1 MFAAPHGATRT
12 LRLASSIDFYIARK
26 VFVPLV
32 ATLVL
37 AAMLLLLEKML
48 RLFDFVVSEGGPVS
62 VVWRMLANLIPEY
75 AGLAV
80 PLGLMMG
87 ILLAFRNL
95 ALSSELD
102 AMRAVGLGYGRLL
115 RVPFAFM
122 AVLMGINI
130 AIVGFIQPRAEYNY
144 QRLEFELR
152 SGALGASIRVGEF
165 TPLSDDLTLRV
176 EQSENGGRSLQG
188 VFLRVQ
194 TEAGLKVVA
203 TADQGQF
210 LRTDDPDVI
219 LLRLNN
225 GRLVHDEPDFRVPR
239 VLSFTTHDLP
249 VNLPAIESF
258 RNRGINEEELN
269 LFELLAVNRN
279 EQTPQDYRAK
289 TSANFHFRLAEVL
302 IMFFLPFLAVAL
314 AVPPKRSTSGLGMFI
329 AVVFVVAVHKLFQYG
344 ERTSAIGIGS
354 PWLTIWVPFAIVA
367 FMILWMYWTLA
378 HKPGGQP
385 IGALERAFAKLSKA
399 IGRLT
404 GAERRKQARVLAP
417 AE

>member
-1 MFAAPHGATRT
+1 
-12 LRLASSIDFYIARK
+12 LRLLNSIDFYIARK

-62 VVWRMLANLIPEY
+62 IVFRMLANLVPEY

-115 RVPFAFM
+115 RVPFLFM
-122 AVLMGINI
+122 AVLMAVNI
-130 AIVGFIQPRAEYNY
+130 AIVGFIQPRSEYEY

-165 TPLSDDLTLRV
+165 TPLGKNLTLRV
-176 EQSENGGRSLQG
+176 EDSDNGGRSLSG
-188 VFLRVQ
+188 VFLRLE
-194 TEAGLKVVA
+194 TDKGLKIAA
-203 TADQGQF
+203 TADRGQF
-210 LRTDDPDVI
+210 LRTDDENVI
-219 LLRLNN
+219 LLRLTN

-249 VNLPAIESF
+249 VDLPTMETF
-258 RNRGINEEELN
+258 RNRGIGEEELDMI
-269 LFELLAVNRN
+269 ELVKVNADDS
-279 EQTPQDYRAK
+279 TPEEYRIK
-289 TSANFHFRLAEVL
+289 TAANFHFRVAEVL
-302 IMFFLPFLAVAL
+302 IMFFLPFMAVAL
-314 AVPPKRSTSGLGMFI
+314 AVPPKRSTSGLGVFI

-354 PWLTIWVPFAIVA
+354 PWLTIWIPFVIVA
-367 FMILWMYWTLA
+367 MLILWMYWTLA
-378 HKPGGQP
+378 QKPGGQP
-385 IGALERAFAKLSKA
+385 IGALERAFAKLGKA

-404 GAERRKQARVLAP
+404 GADRRKGKRVLAP

>member
-115 RVPFAFM
+115 RVPFVFM

-302 IMFFLPFLAVAL
+302 IMVFLPFLAVAL

-367 FMILWMYWTLA
+367 FVILWMYWTLA